1 MKTATLVLA
10 LFALIV
16 ATVQA
21 VSLGTNAERMARGLP
36 PRAPAKLFKPD
47 AASAAKHPKPSSSPP
62 GGGGSCS
69 TGPVQ
74 CCDEITNASNPIA
87 ELLLALLGLVVGPD
101 VAIGLTCSPISIIG
115 IGGGSCSANTVCCEN
130 NALGGLISI
139 GCIPIIL

>member
-1 MKTATLVLA
+1 MKTATLLLA
-10 LFALIV
+10 VFALIV

-36 PRAPAKLFKPD
+36 PRAPSKLFKPT
-47 AASAAKHPKPSSSPP
+47 AASAAKRSKPSGSP
-62 GGGGSCS
+62 GGSCS

-74 CCDEITNASNPIA
+74 CCEEITNASNPIA
-87 ELLLALLGLVVGPD
+87 ELLLSLLGLVVGPD
-101 VAIGLTCSPISIIG
+101 VAIGLTCSPLSIIG